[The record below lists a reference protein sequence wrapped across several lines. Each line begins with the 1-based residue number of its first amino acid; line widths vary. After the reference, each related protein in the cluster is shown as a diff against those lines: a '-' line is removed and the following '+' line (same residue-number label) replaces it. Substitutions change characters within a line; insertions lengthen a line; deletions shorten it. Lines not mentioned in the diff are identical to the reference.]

1 MDCLTSRR
9 LFQNVCCYK
18 CQLQILHQRMSIFRS
33 SRHVSQFH
41 VMAGKNVKK
50 KYPMCQMPIKLL
62 KQEATPNSS
71 LHNLKISL
79 SKRCIKTS
87 QRWIYVAR
95 LSATSYRANT
105 AILNIRIFS
114 KRYHFRLKVFAST
127 GECISYWYW
136 QVYYP
141 VCYKVNDA
149 KTFKNPYIIL
159 QYAC

>member
-1 MDCLTSRR
+1 ML
-9 LFQNVCCYK
+9 
-18 CQLQILHQRMSIFRS
+18 
-33 SRHVSQFH
+33 VSQVH
-41 VMAGKNVKK
+41 MMAGQNVKK
-50 KYPMCQMPIKLL
+50 KYQICQIPIKIPIKIPIPMF
-62 KQEATPNSS
+62 KQEATQTSS

-95 LSATSYRANT
+95 LPATSYRANT